1 VTVPSVIPSVIA
13 DLALSGELLD
23 QAKIGVLLVTLIS
36 VVAGVTVLLLASHAR
51 AVQLEDASIVEAPKI

>member
-1 VTVPSVIPSVIA
+1 MTVPSVIPSVIA